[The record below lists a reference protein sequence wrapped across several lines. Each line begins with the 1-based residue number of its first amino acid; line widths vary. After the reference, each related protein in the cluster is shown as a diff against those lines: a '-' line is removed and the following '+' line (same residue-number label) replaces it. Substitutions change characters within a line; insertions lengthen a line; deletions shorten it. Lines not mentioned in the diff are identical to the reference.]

1 MRGKKRTAVAVITV
15 LALALSAALTAVHGE
30 FMADLGMLD
39 PYENCITVSWQEMN
53 VPKDTKLPVYSAPYE
68 DAWRGAKGKAS
79 VSMKEKFR
87 LLGTLDDG
95 AWGLVDYKVD
105 DKSRRI
111 GWIRMPEGATRA
123 SEYGDMYMNRT
134 LLKVTKTV
142 TLTDDPENASR
153 KIRTI
158 KAGEQVIGMFT
169 YQAKGRIYV
178 ETQHEGKTVWGFIP
192 ISAVT
197 DISDSLIAKEGDTC
211 TVADG
216 VTVIGE
222 MYEYVPIETTEDGET
237 RWGSSVHI
245 QPRDIQLRMV
255 DLWDANMHG
264 IKYLKLP
271 ESLRWIGMEG
281 ICTGTLEEVRF
292 GGNIRKAGEAFY
304 SVRIR
309 RLVLGKDYTGNIPD
323 GDYLHVEEWAVEEG
337 NPMYR
342 DIDGVLFSA
351 DGKTLLRYPNGRK
364 DEHYDVP
371 AGTEEIGTHAFTDD
385 SMEIALRSI
394 SLPIGLKR
402 IGEYAFAD
410 CGYLLSMAIPLT
422 VKELAPNAFANCVS
436 LERLSLPNGLTA
448 NLNDWVQH
456 EDFTTSFR
464 GDNWAT
470 YPKPKEKEE
479 WELESEET
487 FRAYYVRLDNEEGQ
501 GTVTVYAA
509 PTGSETKDPEKAGG
523 PAEYVYEIQNGRAN
537 LGEDRWIDLKNLRND
552 AGDIFFT
559 CTSAAPVNPE
569 KWLKSA
575 EMEMTFYNLWNGQA
589 VFFVRNNGEYLDDIS
604 MGLDEVILY
613 REKKGDGTAYG
624 IIVPE
629 GDSAA
634 LLDTPGGTKVNH
646 LYVECQARVLEEN
659 GGWVKIETA
668 YGTGWVSRSELKIV
682 EEEP

>member
-1 MRGKKRTAVAVITV
+1 MRGKKRTAAAVITV
-15 LALALSAALTAVHGE
+15 LALALSAALTAAHGE

-309 RLVLGKDYTGNIPD
+309 RLVLAGT
-323 GDYLHVEEWAVEEG
+323 
-337 NPMYR
+337 
-342 DIDGVLFSA
+342 
-351 DGKTLLRYPNGRK
+351 TTPNCIRTTCY
-364 DEHYDVP
+364 DALSLDYDVVVL
-371 AGTEEIGTHAFTDD
+371 TDCTSSNSEEI
-385 SMEIALRSI
+385 
-394 SLPIGLKR
+394 
-402 IGEYAFAD
+402 
-410 CGYLLSMAIPLT
+410 
-422 VKELAPNAFANCVS
+422 
-436 LERLSLPNGLTA
+436 
-448 NLNDWVQH
+448 Q
-456 EDFTTSFR
+456 
-464 GDNWAT
+464 
-470 YPKPKEKEE
+470 
-479 WELESEET
+479 ES
-487 FRAYYVRLDNEEGQ
+487 
-501 GTVTVYAA
+501 
-509 PTGSETKDPEKAGG
+509 
-523 PAEYVYEIQNGRAN
+523 
-537 LGEDRWIDLKNLRND
+537 NLRDMEN
-552 AGDIFFT
+552 AGAKLMSSQEFI
-559 CTSAAPVNPE
+559 
-569 KWLKSA
+569 W
-575 EMEMTFYNLWNGQA
+575 
-589 VFFVRNNGEYLDDIS
+589 
-604 MGLDEVILY
+604 
-613 REKKGDGTAYG
+613 
-624 IIVPE
+624 
-629 GDSAA
+629 
-634 LLDTPGGTKVNH
+634 
-646 LYVECQARVLEEN
+646 
-659 GGWVKIETA
+659 
-668 YGTGWVSRSELKIV
+668 
-682 EEEP
+682 